1 MKDTT
6 GVKHDMLNEIAR
18 LAEKYELEAVYAF
31 GSRAREVLAL
41 INGDI
46 SFLPDS
52 LSDVD
57 IGVKPEFGRNVSV
70 SEKVD
75 IAQGIEDFLNV
86 SRVDLL
92 VIPEVDPFVAANIIR
107 GERLYCLDEYLA
119 DEYELFILRRAGDL
133 LPLERERLA
142 LIMEDGA

>member
-1 MKDTT
+1 MF
-6 GVKHDMLNEIAR
+6 NEIVR
-18 LAEKYELEAVYAF
+18 LAEKYKLEAVYAF
-31 GSRAREVLAL
+31 GSRAREVQACLA
-41 INGDI
+41 GVM
-46 SFLPDS
+46 SFLPS
-52 LSDVD
+52 STSDVD
-57 IGVKPEFGRNVSV
+57 IGIKPEFGRNLSV

-75 IAQGIEDFLNV
+75 IAQGIEDLLNV

-92 VIPEVDPFVAANIIR
+92 VIPEVDPFIAANIIR
-107 GERLYCLDEYLA
+107 GERLYCLDEYPA

>member
-1 MKDTT
+1 M
-6 GVKHDMLNEIAR
+6 VNEIAR
-18 LAEKYELEAVYAF
+18 LAQVYALESVYAF
-31 GSRAREVLAL
+31 GSRAREILAL
-41 INGDI
+41 FNGDI
-46 SFLPDS
+46 GVLSDS

-57 IGVKPEFGRNVSV
+57 IGVKPEFGRNLSV

-75 IAQGIEDFLNV
+75 IAQGIEDLLNV

-92 VIPEVDPFVAANIIR
+92 VIPEVDPFLAANIIR
-107 GERLYCLDEYLA
+107 GERLYCRDEYLA

-133 LPLERERLA
+133 MPLERERLA